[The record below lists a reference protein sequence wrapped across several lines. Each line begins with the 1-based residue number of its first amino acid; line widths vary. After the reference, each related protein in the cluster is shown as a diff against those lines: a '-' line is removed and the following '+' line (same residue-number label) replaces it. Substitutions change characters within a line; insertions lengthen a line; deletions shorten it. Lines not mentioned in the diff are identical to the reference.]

1 MDVAL
6 ISTSCVVFKN
16 QLLLQA
22 ILYCIAMTL
31 DAIGTRNAGVMSK
44 NEKSH

>member
-1 MDVAL
+1 MLLLSAL
-6 ISTSCVVFKN
+6 LVVFKN

-31 DAIGTRNAGVMSK
+31 NTVGTRNAGVMSK